1 MTGKTTEETA
11 ECDNSFRP
19 FSYIARSMKLR
30 NLWAK
35 GLVFFI
41 TAFSLQS
48 GLQGQNFGSSMDML
62 IKETNAR
69 TAALGGFN
77 VSLQDDDVQMVNGN
91 PALANGSMK
100 RSLGM
105 SYNPSLAGIR
115 QYNTAY
121 CDSLPVAGIL
131 FGTVQFLDFGSF
143 RQTDAAGVENGNFTA
158 SQYAASLG
166 TARRKGNFKLGA
178 ALKFSSLQIN
188 GLQASAILADL
199 GVSYKHPTKD
209 LSYGLSIRNLGF
221 QAAKFYSDG
230 QRIPMPLNIQAGFS
244 YKLSHMPL
252 RLSGTA
258 FYLQETDI
266 QYLDPNT
273 PGKLDANGQLV
284 KEKKKFTEQIARH
297 LCLGG
302 EFLLNRSFHL
312 RVGYNHLRRK
322 ELRTETGAGLTG
334 FSLGFMINTKP
345 LNLAYTYS
353 GWQNGTG
360 LHFLSLNLRLQSFL
374 KKGV

>member
-1 MTGKTTEETA
+1 ME
-11 ECDNSFRP
+11 
-19 FSYIARSMKLR
+19 LR
-30 NLWAK
+30 NLLAY
-35 GLVFFI
+35 GLLIFI
-41 TAFSLQS
+41 AVFSLQS
-48 GLQGQNFGSSMDML
+48 GLNAQNFGSSMDLL

-77 VSLQDDDVQMVNGN
+77 VSLQDDDVQLVNGN

-100 RSLGM
+100 RNLGM
-105 SYNPSLAGIR
+105 TYNPALAGIR
-115 QYNTAY
+115 QYNTTY
-121 CDSLPVAGIL
+121 CDSVPKAGVL
-131 FGTVQFLDFGSF
+131 FASLQYLDFGSF
-143 RQTDAAGVENGNFTA
+143 RQTDASGTDIGNFTA
-158 SQYAASLG
+158 SQYAVSLG
-166 TARRKGNFKLGA
+166 TAMKKGNYKLGA

-188 GLQASAILADL
+188 GLQANAILADL
-199 GVSYKHPTKD
+199 GVSYKHPSKD

-221 QAAKFYSDG
+221 QAAKFYTDG

-252 RLSGTA
+252 RISCTA

-273 PGKLDANGQLV
+273 PGKLDANGQLL
-284 KEKKKFTEQIARH
+284 KEKKKLTEQIARH

-302 EFLLNRSFHL
+302 EFLLNKSFNL

-345 LNLAYTYS
+345 VNLAYTYS
-353 GWQNGTG
+353 GWQAGTG
-360 LHFLSLNLRLQSFL
+360 LHFLSMHLRLQSFL
-374 KKGV
+374 KKGS